1 MNQLS
6 FGGLLLS
13 GLLLFTA
20 NIEAQDMSDT
30 ARGLTKVF
38 LNESYGEDARQ
49 KMDVYLPPDAGPQTK
64 LMVIVHGGAWVRG
77 DKSEFS
83 RYVTALQGLLP
94 NYAFANINY
103 RLFRQGTN
111 KFPAQEEDMRA
122 AVAYLESKIGDWG
135 ISRKLVL
142 LGASAGAH
150 LALLQAYKTTNG
162 IKPLAVV
169 SFFGPTDL
177 REMYE
182 NSPNPDVKPMLR
194 SLLGSDPAQNP
205 DLYNNSSPAKYVT
218 KNSPPTLLLHGGRDR
233 LVNESQARLL
243 EEKLRRHGVPHE
255 LKVYPEHGHG
265 WTGPPLFDSFARVAA
280 FLKKH
285 VP

>member
-6 FGGLLLS
+6 IGKLLLS
-13 GLLLFTA
+13 CLLLFTGDT
-20 NIEAQDMSDT
+20 EAQNMSDT
-30 ARGLTKVF
+30 TRGLTRVL

-49 KMDVYLPPDAGPQTK
+49 KMDVYLPPNAGPQTK

-94 NYAFANINY
+94 DYAFANVNY

-111 KFPAQEEDMRA
+111 KFPAQEDDMRA
-122 AVAYLESKIGDWG
+122 AVGYLNSKIDEWG

-150 LALLQAYKTTNG
+150 LALLQAYKEAG
-162 IKPLAVV
+162 SFRPLAVV

-177 REMYE
+177 RVMYE

-194 SLLGSDPAQNP
+194 NLLGSDPEQNP
-205 DLYNNSSPAKYVT
+205 DLYNNSSPARFVT
-218 KNSPPTLLLHGGRDR
+218 KDSPPTLLLHGGRDR

-243 EEKLRRHGVPHE
+243 EEKLRTHNVPHE
-255 LKVYPEHGHG
+255 LKVYPAEGHG
-265 WTGPPLFDSFARVAA
+265 WTGPALFDSFARVAA